1 MIDLPENIKSKL
13 AVLPS
18 KPGVYRYFNKEGEL
32 IYVGKAKNL
41 KRRVSSYFNKEQF
54 GKTKVLVSKI
64 ADLEYSIVDSES
76 EALLLENTMIKQY
89 KPRYNILLKD
99 DKTYPWLCVKNEPF
113 PRVFLTRKKVNDG
126 SDYFGPY
133 PSVRTAH
140 ILLDL
145 LGQAYQMRTCRTP
158 LTVQNI
164 EKGKYKVCLD
174 FHIHKCGGPCEG
186 YVSQEDYGKMI
197 SEIKE
202 IVRGNLQSVLRDL
215 KAQMMDYASRMEF
228 EKAQV
233 IKEKYDL
240 LENYRSRSTVV
251 STTIHNVEVFSYI
264 DDNESFYVNYMKV
277 VDGAVIQ
284 SHSFEMKRRLEES
297 AEELLLL
304 AITELRQQLVNHA
317 TEIIVPVKLDYTI
330 DNVEVF
336 SYIDD
341 NESFY
346 VNYMKVVD
354 GAVIQSHSFEMKR
367 RLEESAEE
375 LLLLAITEL
384 RQQLVNHA
392 TEIIVPVKLDYTID
406 NVEFTIPQRGDKKQL
421 LELSRRNAAQYKID
435 LERQRSLVDPERHQ
449 KRVMNQLKEELHL
462 PVMPEV
468 IECFDNSNFQ
478 GDYPVAAMVQFVNG
492 KPNKS
497 AYRHFDIKTVVGPDD
512 YASMKEVVRRRYSRL
527 IAEGQPLPNLIITD
541 GGKGQMEVV
550 RQVIEDELHVEIPI
564 AGLVKDDR
572 HRTNEMLYGF
582 PPKVVGVKLNSELFR
597 LLTYIQDEVHRFAI
611 THHRKKFEKGF
622 MHSEL
627 ADIKG
632 IGKATAEKLLLELK
646 SVANIKEASE
656 GRLAEVIGPA
666 KAKLVY
672 LHFHSK
678 A

>member
-1 MIDLPENIKSKL
+1 MFAKKSYFCIIMTELSENIKAKL

-330 DNVEVF
+330 DNVE
-336 SYIDD
+336 
-341 NESFY
+341 
-346 VNYMKVVD
+346 
-354 GAVIQSHSFEMKR
+354 
-367 RLEESAEE
+367 
-375 LLLLAITEL
+375 
-384 RQQLVNHA
+384 
-392 TEIIVPVKLDYTID
+392 
-406 NVEFTIPQRGDKKQL
+406 FTIPQRGDKKQL

-449 KRVMNQLKEELHL
+449 KRVLNQLKEELHL

-550 RQVIEDELHVEIPI
+550 RQVIEDELHIEIPI
-564 AGLVKDDR
+564 AGLVKDDH

-622 MHSEL
+622 IHSEL

-646 SVANIKEASE
+646 SVANIKDASE
-656 GRLAEVIGPA
+656 ERLAEVIGPA
-666 KAKLVY
+666 KAKLVFE
-672 LHFHSK
+672 HFHK
-678 A
+678 

>member
-1 MIDLPENIKSKL
+1 MNDLPENIKAKL

-18 KPGVYRYFNKEGEL
+18 KPGVYRYFDKDGEL

-41 KRRVSSYFNKEQF
+41 KRRVSSYFNKEQV

-113 PRVFLTRKKVNDG
+113 PRVFLTRKKLNDG

-145 LGQAYQMRTCRTP
+145 LGQAYQMRSCRTP
-158 LTVQNI
+158 LTVQNV

-186 YVSQEDYGKMI
+186 YVSQEEYCKMI
-197 SEIKE
+197 AEIKE

-215 KAQMMDYASRMEF
+215 KAQMMDFASRMEF

-264 DDNESFYVNYMKV
+264 DDNEEFYVNYMKV

-304 AITELRQQLVNHA
+304 AITELHQQLGNHVH
-317 TEIIVPVKLDYTI
+317 EIIVPVKLD
-330 DNVEVF
+330 F
-336 SYIDD
+336 
-341 NESFY
+341 
-346 VNYMKVVD
+346 
-354 GAVIQSHSFEMKR
+354 A
-367 RLEESAEE
+367 L
-375 LLLLAITEL
+375 
-384 RQQLVNHA
+384 
-392 TEIIVPVKLDYTID
+392 D

-449 KRVMNQLKEELHL
+449 KRVLNQLKEELHL
-462 PVMPEV
+462 PMMPEV

-497 AYRHFDIKTVVGPDD
+497 AYRHFDIKTVAGPDD

-527 IAEGQPLPNLIITD
+527 VAEGQPLPNLIITD

-550 RQVIEDELHVEIPI
+550 RQVIEDELHIEIPI

-632 IGKATAEKLLLELK
+632 VGKATAEKLLLELK
-646 SVANIKEASE
+646 SVANIREASLE
-656 GRLAEVIGPA
+656 RLSEVIGPA
-666 KAKLVY
+666 KARLVFE
-672 LHFHSK
+672 HFGGTRILSS
-678 A
+678 ADDADFRR

>member
-1 MIDLPENIKSKL
+1 MFAKKSYFCIIMSELSENIKAKL

-18 KPGVYRYFNKEGEL
+18 KPGVYRYFDKDGVL

-330 DNVEVF
+330 DNVE
-336 SYIDD
+336 
-341 NESFY
+341 
-346 VNYMKVVD
+346 
-354 GAVIQSHSFEMKR
+354 
-367 RLEESAEE
+367 
-375 LLLLAITEL
+375 
-384 RQQLVNHA
+384 
-392 TEIIVPVKLDYTID
+392 
-406 NVEFTIPQRGDKKQL
+406 FTIPQRGDKKQL

-449 KRVMNQLKEELHL
+449 KRVLNQLKEELHL

-550 RQVIEDELHVEIPI
+550 RQVIEDELHIEIPI
-564 AGLVKDDR
+564 AGLVKDDH

-622 MHSEL
+622 IHSEL

-646 SVANIKEASE
+646 SVANIKEANE
-656 GRLAEVIGPA
+656 ERLAEVIGPA
-666 KAKLVY
+666 KAKLVFE
-672 LHFHSK
+672 HFHK
-678 A
+678 

>member
-1 MIDLPENIKSKL
+1 MIDLSENIKSKL

-18 KPGVYRYFNKEGEL
+18 KPGVYRYFDKDGEL

-145 LGQAYQMRTCRTP
+145 LGQAYQMRSCCTP
-158 LTVQNI
+158 LTVQNV

-197 SEIKE
+197 AEIKE

-215 KAQMMDYASRMEF
+215 KVQMMDCASRMEF

-304 AITELRQQLVNHA
+304 AITELRQQMVNHA
-317 TEIIVPVKLDYTI
+317 TEIIIPMKLD
-330 DNVEVF
+330 F
-336 SYIDD
+336 
-341 NESFY
+341 
-346 VNYMKVVD
+346 
-354 GAVIQSHSFEMKR
+354 A
-367 RLEESAEE
+367 L
-375 LLLLAITEL
+375 
-384 RQQLVNHA
+384 
-392 TEIIVPVKLDYTID
+392 D

-449 KRVMNQLKEELHL
+449 KQVLNQLKESLGL
-462 PVMPEV
+462 PALPEV

>member
-1 MIDLPENIKSKL
+1 MNDLPENIKSKL

-18 KPGVYRYFNKEGEL
+18 KPGVYRYFDKGGEL

-99 DKTYPWLCVKNEPF
+99 DKTYPWLCVKSEPF
-113 PRVFLTRKKVNDG
+113 PRVFLTRKKLNDG

-145 LGQAYQMRTCRTP
+145 LGQAYQMRSCRTP

-174 FHIHKCGGPCEG
+174 FHIHTCGGPCEG
-186 YVSQEDYGKMI
+186 YVSQEDYCKMI
-197 SEIKE
+197 AEIKE

-215 KAQMMDYASRMEF
+215 KAQMMDFASRMEF

-233 IKEKYDL
+233 VKEKYDL

-264 DDNESFYVNYMKV
+264 DDNEEFYVNYMKV

-304 AITELRQQLVNHA
+304 AITELHQQLGNHVH
-317 TEIIVPVKLDYTI
+317 EIIVPVKLD
-330 DNVEVF
+330 F
-336 SYIDD
+336 
-341 NESFY
+341 
-346 VNYMKVVD
+346 
-354 GAVIQSHSFEMKR
+354 A
-367 RLEESAEE
+367 L
-375 LLLLAITEL
+375 
-384 RQQLVNHA
+384 
-392 TEIIVPVKLDYTID
+392 D

-449 KRVMNQLKEELHL
+449 KRVLNQLKEELHL
-462 PVMPEV
+462 PMMPEV

-646 SVANIKEASE
+646 SVANIKEASVD
-656 GRLAEVIGPA
+656 RLAEVIGPA
-666 KAKLVY
+666 KAKLVFE
-672 LHFHSK
+672 HFRGTG